1 MPLGL
6 CSCIYGTTPAHF
18 EEFGFISPT
27 QANCLTQDGLILC
40 IQDKTIC
47 GISEE
52 PTTISTPEPTTKPT
66 TKPTTI
72 STTISTTEPT
82 TKPTTISTTE
92 PTTKPTTI
100 STTKPTTISTTK
112 PTTQTTA
119 STSEEAT
126 WGPWTT
132 AISYGPWTPASTS
145 TTTQSPLA
153 PWKPT
158 HVTNIIGP
166 KPTYNMN
173 SVITGPQVFYTK
185 DKYGRTVFKKIIPG
199 KVYWKENSVTYD

>member
-6 CSCIYGTTPAHF
+6 CSCIYGTAPAHF

-66 TKPTTI
+66 TI

-92 PTTKPTTI
+92 P
-100 STTKPTTISTTK
+100 TTKPTTISTTK

-145 TTTQSPLA
+145 TTTQSPWA

>member
-6 CSCIYGTTPAHF
+6 CSCIYGTAPAHF

-52 PTTISTPEPTTKPT
+52 PTTISTPEPTTKP
-66 TKPTTI
+66 
-72 STTISTTEPT
+72 TTISTTEPT

-145 TTTQSPLA
+145 TTTQSPWA